1 MWQSAY
7 SDELQ
12 HYGVIGMKWGIRR
25 NSLKAYSKASQKAE
39 KLSAKKEKASF
50 EVERLR
56 KKLAVAEAKS
66 LKRNTKAEKWVAKMD
81 KTFSERTLSKLEV
94 EHIKKGK
101 IIYNK
106 SMEAE
111 TPYDSE
117 KLRIKA
123 DKHFKEAENVKRLR
137 TDRNEAMNY
146 YDLQKK

>member
-1 MWQSAY
+1 
-7 SDELQ
+7 
-12 HYGVIGMKWGIRR
+12 MKWGVRR

-56 KKLAVAEAKS
+56 KKLAAAEAKS

-81 KTFSERTLSKLEV
+81 KTFSDRNLSKIEAK
-94 EHIKKGK
+94 HIKKGEK
-101 IIYNK
+101 FYRK
-106 SMEAE
+106 AVEAE

-117 KLRIKA
+117 VQRIKA
-123 DKHFKEAENVKRLR
+123 DKYYKEAENVKRLR